1 LFHRVV
7 SDSESLFEKKSV
19 SENESFINFVNNN
32 IHLLDE
38 QSASVNLSNDVS
50 VTATAINIQP
60 SFVSE
65 TVLDS
70 LTVPAMSEQSASVN
84 LSNDVSV
91 TATAINIQPSFVS
104 ETVLD
109 SLTVPAMSESKE
121 RGKALKSDF
130 KLMYADFHI
139 AGYLL

>member
-1 LFHRVV
+1 MFHRVV
-7 SDSESLFEKKSV
+7 SDSESVFEKMSV
-19 SENESFINFVNNN
+19 SENESFIDFVNNN
-32 IHLLDE
+32 VHLLD
-38 QSASVNLSNDVS
+38 
-50 VTATAINIQP
+50 
-60 SFVSE
+60 
-65 TVLDS
+65 
-70 LTVPAMSEQSASVN
+70 EQSASVN